1 MVKEHKQAVIAQK
14 AIFTTG
20 SMRLSRVVPSILLAI
35 LILAADVRFNMGEKI
50 KIYVGFATEPII
62 YIPQFIRGG
71 WISLSDY
78 FKDREILQNE
88 ILRLKKD
95 IDSQKFNLVNYEK
108 VLQENVELKKLLG
121 FLEQT
126 SKKNYIYGEIEEINY
141 APKPSM
147 TVGIARNQKADQMIA
162 FNWTGLIGSVELSAG
177 SKVEIKPIFAEDS
190 QIPIKNRRTN
200 SNMILVGT
208 DVPQNFLIKGLK
220 KNEDIIPGDKLVTSG
235 LGKKYP
241 KGINVGIVNKISETT
256 NNEFLEIEVLGTAEF
271 SSGDQILLTLP

>member
-62 YIPQFIRGG
+62 YVPQFIKGG
-71 WISLSDY
+71 WNSLSDY
-78 FKDREILQNE
+78 FEDREILKNE
-88 ILRLKKD
+88 ILRLQKD

-147 TVGIARNQKADQMIA
+147 TVGIDRNQKADQMIA

>member
-71 WISLSDY
+71 WISLSNY
-78 FKDREILQNE
+78 YKDREILQNE

>member
-62 YIPQFIRGG
+62 YIPQFIKGG
-71 WISLSDY
+71 WNSLSDY
-78 FKDREILQNE
+78 FGDREILQNE
-88 ILRLKKD
+88 ILRLQKD

-162 FNWTGLIGSVELSAG
+162 FNWTGLIGSVQLSAG

-208 DVPQNFLIKGLK
+208 DIPQNFLIKGLK

>member
-35 LILAADVRFNMGEKI
+35 LILTADVRFNMGEKI

-62 YIPQFIRGG
+62 YVPQFIRGG

-78 FKDREILQNE
+78 FEDREILQNE
-88 ILRLKKD
+88 ILRLQKD

-147 TVGIARNQKADQMIA
+147 TVSIARNQKADQMIA
-162 FNWTGLIGSVELSAG
+162 FNWTGLIGSVQLSAG

-208 DVPQNFLIKGLK
+208 DIPQNFLIKGLK

>member
-62 YIPQFIRGG
+62 YVPQFIRGG

-78 FKDREILQNE
+78 FEDREILQNE
-88 ILRLKKD
+88 IIRLKKD

-108 VLQENVELKKLLG
+108 VLQENIELKKLLG